1 MEPHQE
7 DSFASPLP
15 LRTFEGDAPQRD
27 GSSGSSS
34 SEVEEEEVNDVDS
47 TTTTTSGGPSP
58 PINKRQQRWGQEDGD
73 IEMDK
78 LSRTSSLD
86 VDQDEEDAGTFIL
99 ELDKESGLGDSDRT
113 YRTRIERGWA
123 FALSKVGPLVGAL
136 GALAAL
142 GFIFAV
148 WGGIP
153 LGDPKEDLFDEDG
166 SWPLVF
172 ITNPLVM
179 GVIGYLNVAM
189 FLGCAGVTHP
199 FRGFT
204 PALLIIIVV
213 EIVILFPIVQK
224 VGFFELFGAVNI
236 FICYAATF
244 AGLLIHEFV
253 KRCLGKRNRTPNYLR
268 KIAQYGKVVFAL
280 FVHLLILTGYVIGYR
295 YVSSTVQPIL
305 SFSLAIS
312 VFIMRKVLLALT
324 DMFPI
329 EMAMLISSLWVTNL
343 TDMCQTLAF
352 PSVKDP
358 ITYIYLFA
366 INLFT
371 NLANLLFL
379 TPWYVA
385 SWFRIR
391 VWVKNNLGHI
401 FTCCFCTC
409 KWPEVRFYFWRI
421 WSQTCSMLFYLGISS
436 ILRYGPNSE
445 YYMFSEDPIVKGS
458 DERSYN
464 VLSSTGYRNSL
475 LYASAN
481 LFPIALAGLFGYLLV
496 RFLYKETYAVLVK
509 THGMMLLHNTTY
521 IGFVVAIL
529 AHNGLLA
536 VMIVQYHQ
544 RVWWAFN

>member
-172 ITNPLVM
+172 ITNPLVPPSPAFLSLPHPVALHGGGVAPAGSAREEKQKLTFPSFSFRGCRIIAIIIIIIIIINDQVM

-199 FRGFT
+199 FRGFST
-204 PALLIIIVV
+204 
-213 EIVILFPIVQK
+213 LFPTTTPLPMPGIPWVPAC
-224 VGFFELFGAVNI
+224 LP
-236 FICYAATF
+236 
-244 AGLLIHEFV
+244 AGDLTRLVSLRRTRTQRGCAQHR
-253 KRCLGKRNRTPNYLR
+253 RC
-268 KIAQYGKVVFAL
+268 
-280 FVHLLILTGYVIGYR
+280 
-295 YVSSTVQPIL
+295 
-305 SFSLAIS
+305 
-312 VFIMRKVLLALT
+312 
-324 DMFPI
+324 
-329 EMAMLISSLWVTNL
+329 
-343 TDMCQTLAF
+343 
-352 PSVKDP
+352 
-358 ITYIYLFA
+358 
-366 INLFT
+366 
-371 NLANLLFL
+371 
-379 TPWYVA
+379 
-385 SWFRIR
+385 
-391 VWVKNNLGHI
+391 
-401 FTCCFCTC
+401 
-409 KWPEVRFYFWRI
+409 
-421 WSQTCSMLFYLGISS
+421 
-436 ILRYGPNSE
+436 
-445 YYMFSEDPIVKGS
+445 
-458 DERSYN
+458 
-464 VLSSTGYRNSL
+464 
-475 LYASAN
+475 
-481 LFPIALAGLFGYLLV
+481 
-496 RFLYKETYAVLVK
+496 
-509 THGMMLLHNTTY
+509 
-521 IGFVVAIL
+521 
-529 AHNGLLA
+529 
-536 VMIVQYHQ
+536 
-544 RVWWAFN
+544 